1 VVPDTLSTMPSM
13 GAASSEFAVI
23 ETELREAQAA
33 VVEHRHNVARRARA
47 ADLVNTARR
56 EVAVVRSRLTDEAA
70 DVARLESLSLVR
82 VWASLR
88 GDRDER
94 LDRERA
100 EQQAAQYAVATAEAR
115 LAAAGRDLADVDA
128 ALADLGDVDAR
139 LRRALEAK
147 ETWLRSAGGA
157 TAAQLAVVAR
167 ETGRLWAERTEIA
180 EARTAA
186 ARATEVLD
194 AAAEHLRSANG
205 WSTYDTFFDGGMIA
219 SMVKHDKLDRAAALM
234 READAALRHLSVE
247 LGDLGEQGVGEL
259 GIDGMTRTFDVWFDN
274 IFTDL
279 SVRNRIAEAR
289 DRVHVARTTV
299 GGVAARLDGRL
310 HDVEARL
317 TELAAQRERVLLG

>member
-1 VVPDTLSTMPSM
+1 MSTMPSM
-13 GAASSEFAVI
+13 GAAPDQFAAI
-23 ETELREAQAA
+23 ETELRAAQTAA
-33 VVEHRHNVARRARA
+33 GEHRHGVARRARA
-47 ADLVNTARR
+47 ADLVHTARR
-56 EVAVVRSRLTDEAA
+56 EVALARSRLTDEAA
-70 DVARLESLSLVR
+70 DVARLESLSLAR

-100 EQQAAQYAVATAEAR
+100 EQQAAEYAVATAQAR
-115 LAAAGRDLADVDA
+115 LAAAEREVAAVDA
-128 ALADLGDVDAR
+128 ALTVLGDVDTR
-139 LRRALEAK
+139 LRRALETK
-147 ETWLRSAGGA
+147 EAWLRTAGGA
-157 TAAQLAVVAR
+157 TAAELADVAR
-167 ETGRLWAERTEIA
+167 ETGSLLAERTDIA
-180 EARTAA
+180 EARAA
-186 ARATEVLD
+186 AAQATEALD

-219 SMVKHDKLDRAAALM
+219 SMVKHDKLDHAAALM

-274 IFTDL
+274 FFTDL

-299 GGVAARLDGRL
+299 GGVAARLDGRRR
-310 HDVEARL
+310 DVEARL
-317 TELAAQRERVLLG
+317 SELAARRERVLLG